1 MRVMLSTPRTP
12 GRGGP
17 RIRGG
22 LGFLAL
28 MGLLLVVVVGVIATP
43 VSANPGNGNACPPSS
58 HNPGSVQPCGFPPD
72 SEPAPETPPPPPP
85 QEEPPPNKEPTA
97 VVSEPPAPPPPAGG
111 LGGVAGA
118 TAKGH
123 SSDGSGSIGSQP
135 TVTVKPAENPPA
147 QHAAKPAKPGKPSKQ
162 APKVAAVPP
171 PVITAPAPTGPAT
184 NPERST
190 FAERLLTPGEI
201 HLDAEHLGKG
211 GLLAFLLAALLY
223 LPITIFNKAT
233 EKNHEV
239 VDRWLAHPRAW
250 LAAIASLIPFRGHTL
265 LTLVAGVL
273 ASTVLFSF
281 VEPGFPRESGSL
293 EYLIGMLLGFAIV
306 STVFFGTWRF
316 VVDWLEPHSSGRW
329 RIYLPFILLAACLV
343 VLSRLAH
350 FLPGV
355 VIGTVA
361 EYEPTKRLNRRT
373 AGIRVAN
380 TYGALLLIGL
390 IAWFAWIPVE
400 HAASHEGASS
410 LTLILDSALAII
422 FVSSLE
428 SAAFGLIPMKFLDG
442 NDLFVWRKGLWA
454 AMWGAS
460 LLWFSIVILNP
471 ALSTYSHLST
481 TKAIALAILFGGL
494 MFGAV
499 ATWGYFRWRDAQL
512 ERAAKV

>member
-1 MRVMLSTPRTP
+1 MWVMLSTPRTT
-12 GRGGP
+12 GRGRP

-22 LGFLAL
+22 RRRLLAL
-28 MGLLLVVVVGVIATP
+28 AGLLLAGLVGLIATQA
-43 VSANPGNGNACPPSS
+43 SANQGNGNACPPSS
-58 HNPGSVQPCGFPPD
+58 HSPGGAPPCGFPPE
-72 SEPAPETPPPPPP
+72 SEPPPETPPPPPP
-85 QEEPPPNKEPTA
+85 EEPPPNKEPTA
-97 VVSEPPAPPPPAGG
+97 VVSEPPAPPPAAR
-111 LGGVAGA
+111 GGVASA

-123 SSDGSGSIGSQP
+123 SGGGSGSTGSQP

-147 QHAAKPAKPGKPSKQ
+147 QHAAKPGKPSKQ

-171 PVITAPAPTGPAT
+171 PVLTTTAPTGPAT

-239 VDRWLAHPRAW
+239 FDRWLAHPRAW
-250 LAAIASLIPFRGHTL
+250 LAAIASLIPFQGHTL

-329 RIYLPFILLAACLV
+329 KIYPPFILLAACLV
-343 VLSRLAH
+343 VLTRVAH
-350 FLPGV
+350 LLPGV

-361 EYEPTKRLNRRT
+361 EYEPTKKLNRRT

-380 TYGALLLIGL
+380 TYGALLLVGL